1 MALPISY
8 GASKAARLAS
18 AQEFL
23 PSGFGASSAAAA
35 SGSSST
41 ARYYNQL
48 SDQISKITAQNNA
61 WSAAQA
67 AQQMA
72 FQRES
77 AEVAMAFN
85 REEAKKNR
93 DWQQYMSDTAHQ
105 REIKDLQAAG
115 LNPVL
120 SAMGGN
126 GAPVTSGATAS
137 GYASQGAKGDT
148 DTSASGALVS
158 LLGSLIQSQTQLA
171 NTATSANASLAANT
185 N

>member
-1 MALPISY
+1 MGLESIGGAY
-8 GASKAARLAS
+8 GITYILWSLKGLLGWLLL
-18 AQEFL
+18 QEFL

-48 SDQISKITAQNNA
+48 SEQISKITAQNNA

-67 AQQMA
+67 SQQMA

-93 DWQQYMSDTAHQ
+93 DWHNTCQ
-105 REIKDLQAAG
+105 IL
-115 LNPVL
+115 P
-120 SAMGGN
+120 SA
-126 GAPVTSGATAS
+126 
-137 GYASQGAKGDT
+137 
-148 DTSASGALVS
+148 
-158 LLGSLIQSQTQLA
+158 
-171 NTATSANASLAANT
+171 
-185 N
+185 

>member
-67 AQQMA
+67 SQQTLLPQV
-72 FQRES
+72 FPPES
-77 AEVAMAFN
+77 ALSEPGRLPRRISSQYL
-85 REEAKKNR
+85 RE
-93 DWQQYMSDTAHQ
+93 
-105 REIKDLQAAG
+105 
-115 LNPVL
+115 
-120 SAMGGN
+120 
-126 GAPVTSGATAS
+126 
-137 GYASQGAKGDT
+137 
-148 DTSASGALVS
+148 
-158 LLGSLIQSQTQLA
+158 
-171 NTATSANASLAANT
+171 
-185 N
+185 

>member
-72 FQRES
+72 FRAVCGPFCLRHCRDALALAQLAHRRSGLS
-77 AEVAMAFN
+77 ACPCILEPVVDIETD
-85 REEAKKNR
+85 RC
-93 DWQQYMSDTAHQ
+93 QHQSTAQHQ
-105 REIKDLQAAG
+105 AEPLHHQPTHRVCASGSARGQPPRGRCPRLPAPARARAAG
-115 LNPVL
+115 R
-120 SAMGGN
+120 
-126 GAPVTSGATAS
+126 SG
-137 GYASQGAKGDT
+137 
-148 DTSASGALVS
+148 
-158 LLGSLIQSQTQLA
+158 
-171 NTATSANASLAANT
+171 
-185 N
+185 

>member
-1 MALPISY
+1 MGLESIGGAYGITYILWSLKGRQAGFCARIFALW
-8 GASKAARLAS
+8 
-18 AQEFL
+18 
-23 PSGFGASSAAAA
+23 FGASSAAAA

-48 SDQISKITAQNNA
+48 SEQISKITAQNKCVVCC
-61 WSAAQA
+61 SAS
-67 AQQMA
+67 QQMA

-137 GYASQGAKGDT
+137 G
-148 DTSASGALVS
+148 
-158 LLGSLIQSQTQLA
+158 
-171 NTATSANASLAANT
+171 
-185 N
+185 

>member
-48 SDQISKITAQNNA
+48 SEQISKITAQNNA

-77 AEVAMAFN
+77 AQTAMAFN
-85 REEAKKNR
+85 REEAQKI
-93 DWQQYMSDTAHQ
+93 
-105 REIKDLQAAG
+105 EIGSSICQIL
-115 LNPVL
+115 PI
-120 SAMGGN
+120 SA
-126 GAPVTSGATAS
+126 
-137 GYASQGAKGDT
+137 K
-148 DTSASGALVS
+148 
-158 LLGSLIQSQTQLA
+158 
-171 NTATSANASLAANT
+171 
-185 N
+185 